1 MMEKQSLFNIKINK
15 PDENIYKDAKNQWD
29 SISKPLDGMGDFEDI
44 ICQIAAI
51 QKNLFPNIDNRTL
64 IVFCADNGVIARGV
78 TQSEQD
84 ITKKVAIALGE
95 NRSAASVIAKV
106 AKVNVLPVDI
116 GINCED
122 KISGVLDMKVARG
135 TKDFIEE
142 SAMTKE
148 QTLQAIES
156 GIELVRK
163 QKNEGAELL
172 TTGEMGIGN
181 TTTSAAVLS
190 AILNINSEELVGRG
204 AGLDDIKLQNKREV
218 VRLGID
224 RYADYF
230 NTISDEA
237 NRCFEIL
244 RCLGGLDIAAMCGV
258 FIGGAIYE
266 VPVIIDGVI
275 CSTAALLAQ
284 IFVPGAKEYMIASH
298 SGREAGIEVALKKL
312 GLRPLINGNMAL
324 GEGTGALMLFPL
336 LDNALYLYRYGTR
349 FSDNGIEDYERFC

>member
-1 MMEKQSLFNIKINK
+1 MERQSLFNISINK
-15 PDENIYKDAKNQWD
+15 PDDNIYKEAKKQWD

-51 QKNLFPNIDNRTL
+51 QKNVFPNIDDRTL
-64 IVFCADNGVIARGV
+64 IVFCADNGIVARGV

-84 ITKKVAIALGE
+84 VTKKVAIALGE
-95 NRSAASVIAKV
+95 NRSAASVIAKG

-116 GINCED
+116 GINCEE
-122 KISGVLDMKVARG
+122 KIPGVLDMKVASG
-135 TKDFIEE
+135 TKDFLDGP
-142 SAMTKE
+142 ALTKE
-148 QTLQAIES
+148 QTFQAIES
-156 GIELVRK
+156 GIELVHK
-163 QKNEGAELL
+163 QKNAGVGLL
-172 TTGEMGIGN
+172 ATGEMGIGN

-190 AILNINSEELVGRG
+190 ALLNLDSEKVVGRG
-204 AGLDDIKLQNKREV
+204 AGLDDIKLQHKREV
-218 VRLGID
+218 VRLGIEK
-224 RYADYF
+224 YADIF
-230 NTISDEA
+230 NLISDEA

-258 FIGGAIYE
+258 FIGGAIYG
-266 VPVIIDGVI
+266 VPVVIDGVI
-275 CSTAALLAQ
+275 SSIAALLAQ
-284 IFVPGAKEYMIASH
+284 IFVPGTKEYMIASH
-298 SGREAGIEVALKKL
+298 SGREAGLEIVLKEL